1 MMSTT
6 PVACITGATS
16 GIGRAFAEAYAKLGY
31 DLILIGRRQ
40 ELLTKNAQF
49 FEEHYHVFCQCLFLD
64 LSSAEAIASL
74 AEKLQ
79 ITTVDVLI
87 NNAGFGLKG
96 TFPRQS
102 VDDAANM
109 LSLHVL
115 CVTRLTQAIL
125 PQMLARNSGTIIN
138 VASDAAY
145 VIVPGNALY
154 SGTKAFIKQFT
165 EGLYL
170 DLRAQ
175 GSAVRVQALCP
186 CLTKTDFQLKMG
198 MSRDKQVNR
207 GIMRWEDPQQVVA
220 HSFRA
225 LAHDQPVCIC
235 GGWTGAAE
243 NLLTRL
249 LPKKLYYPLMLKMFP
264 LK

>member
-1 MMSTT
+1 MSTN

-16 GIGRAFAEAYAKLGY
+16 GIGRAFAEAYAKQGY

-40 ELLTKNAQF
+40 ELLEKNAQY
-49 FEEHYHVFCQCLFLD
+49 FEEHYPIFCQCLFLD
-64 LSSAEAIASL
+64 LASADAIESL

-79 ITTVDVLI
+79 GCAVEVLI

-96 TFPRQS
+96 AFPRQS
-102 VDDAANM
+102 SHDTVNM

-115 CVTRLTQAIL
+115 CVTRLTQAVL
-125 PQMLARNSGTIIN
+125 PQMLSRNSGTIIN

-154 SGTKAFIKQFT
+154 SGTKAFVKQFT

-186 CLTKTDFQLKMG
+186 TLTKTDFQLKMG
-198 MSRDKQVNR
+198 MSKDKQVNR
-207 GIMRWEDPQQVVA
+207 GIMRWEEPSQVVA

-225 LAHDQPVCIC
+225 LANEQPVCIC
-235 GGWTGAAE
+235 GGWTGTLE

-249 LPKKLYYPLMLKMFP
+249 LPKRLYYPLMLKMFP

>member
-1 MMSTT
+1 MSDSL
-6 PVACITGATS
+6 VACITGATS

-40 ELLTKNAQF
+40 ALLEKNAQF

-64 LSSAEAIASL
+64 LASADAIDTLS
-74 AEKLQ
+74 EKLRS
-79 ITTVDVLI
+79 TTVDVLI

-102 VDDAANM
+102 PEDTAKM

-115 CVTRLTQAIL
+115 CVTRLTQAVL
-125 PQMLARNSGTIIN
+125 PQMLSRNSGTLIN

-220 HSFRA
+220 HSFHA

-235 GGWTGAAE
+235 GGWTGTVE

-249 LPKKLYYPLMLKMFP
+249 LPKRLYYPLMLKMFP